1 MASGFDRE
9 KNKAIFEKRFGAGS
23 YNAGLSQAREIGTT
37 RARADFEKAAYN
49 QRVKAFE
56 AEMKEQKKAREKDAK
71 KKKEKKEEYDILEEA
86 KKLKEEKKDNS
97 FLNKNV
103 LKPAKNFI
111 TDSLKPQTKEEKAKS
126 IKAGERFMDD
136 REGSGFGIMGT
147 GTTPK
152 KKKEDDGNFLSDMWN
167 VAKRSAKAAN
177 PFDDVSFGDAM
188 LKNAMEFDKEKSK
201 QFDSVDRFS
210 GRAANSASLG
220 IMGNIDKKM
229 RDGETPD
236 YLTKRKIGEG
246 GGADLL
252 ADSVGYLIPGVGLAR
267 GLRGTKLGADLGK
280 KALSKGGA
288 LTRAKEG
295 AVIGGIMGSAEV
307 GGRELFNPDDTN
319 WKQNLPQIGVETAGG
334 AILDPLLSAG
344 GSKLLSKLKKKE
356 LLGLP
361 EPKLGLPAPKQL
373 ELPSPIEKA
382 QPKSFDELVPRVNE
396 VAATSTLPNGEI
408 SGRELDD
415 LFNNIPS
422 KRKPSAIGENGMP
435 KNPYESIS
443 SEPVQKISSEPI
455 TRTADGKKI
464 KVDRNQ
470 KFKDTAERAIANSD
484 LWKDKSPLR
493 YGRETLERNLEDI
506 ASKEDAQFLKDTY
519 VQPVR
524 QKEAERIRFV
534 NDFRGQVKNFGI
546 KPRSKVDQ
554 LTQMY
559 GEGKINLD
567 NLKRETPNWKQVVKT
582 ANWYRNTYDQ
592 LITTVN
598 KVLDDAGEKMIPI
611 RADYF
616 PHYQEVEGIFATLK
630 KAGFNVENNTLPT
643 DINGLTQN
651 YKPNKKWFGNAM
663 QRTSDETTFGAIA
676 GFDKY
681 IEGVSQLIY
690 HTDNIKNLRALENG
704 LRSKHEGTTQLTNL
718 APYLQ
723 EQGNLMAGKKAAIDR
738 VIEEKVGRGVY
749 NALDTIK
756 RRTGL
761 NMLGYSVSSATSAF
775 IPLTQAAATTNTK
788 AFTKGMVDTITNL
801 VRKDG
806 FAGKSDFLTRR
817 VGSKPLM
824 RNMIDK
830 VSDNSMA
837 MMDMVDRFSSQTI
850 VRGKYYELLE
860 KGIPEKEALKQAD
873 DWAGRVMTDR
883 SKGQQPTMFSSK
895 TLGPLLQFQV
905 EVNNQLSFIFKD
917 IPKTAKNKA
926 QLMNQMTQVLVYSY
940 LANEVY
946 EKILG
951 RRPAFDPA
959 GVAQEAYRNFSNP
972 DMGEKESTGKLLKGI
987 AGQLPFT
994 STFTG
999 GRYPV
1004 NSAIPSLNIE
1014 DYEQNRTTLGKE
1026 ITKPIKYL
1034 LLPTG
1039 GGQINKTYQANKIL
1053 NNEGVYTEKGD
1064 LQYPVENNTENL
1076 LKGLILGKS
1085 SFPETKEYYDKP
1097 FGQRKKLGSKQTAKY
1112 EEARQQGLGKEFYD
1126 LTILN
1131 RTENSKKDKLKAAQK
1146 EIEEI
1151 KNDSSL
1157 TDKEREEMINEIL
1170 LGLDPQ

>member
-9 KNKAIFEKRFGAGS
+9 KYKGILEKRFGAGS
-23 YNAGLSQAREIGTT
+23 VDSGLAKAREIGVS
-37 RARADFEKAAYN
+37 RARADIERAAYK

-56 AEMKEQKKAREKDAK
+56 AEMKEQKKVREKDAK

-86 KKLKEEKKDNS
+86 KKAKEEKKDNS

-111 TDSLKPQTKEEKAKS
+111 LDSLQPPTKEEKAKS
-126 IKAGERFMDD
+126 IKAGERFMND

-147 GTTPK
+147 GLPK
-152 KKKEDDGNFLSDMWN
+152 KTKSNSESLQQKSDGINKFNASAVNKATGSLYDNLILPMIEATQDKDKKPSELLKDLFTGNLNDG
-167 VAKRSAKAAN
+167 
-177 PFDDVSFGDAM
+177 
-188 LKNAMEFDKEKSK
+188 KSK
-201 QFDSVDRFS
+201 MKVAEPDSKAGKV
-210 GRAANSASLG
+210 AS
-220 IMGNIDKKM
+220 
-229 RDGETPD
+229 
-236 YLTKRKIGEG
+236 
-246 GGADLL
+246 DL
-252 ADSVGYLIPGVGLAR
+252 VGYGLGGLGVGKALNV
-267 GLRGTKLGADLGK
+267 LGK
-280 KALSKGGA
+280 GGQTGSKALSVKGAIERG
-288 LTRAKEG
+288 KEG
-295 AVIGGIMGSAEV
+295 AKIGALMSGTEV
-307 GGRELFNPDDTN
+307 AGREIGRADDYN
-319 WKQNLPQIGVETAGG
+319 WKQNLGQIGLETAGG
-334 AILDPLLSAG
+334 AVLDPLLSAG
-344 GSKLLSKLKKKE
+344 GAKLLSKLKKKE

-373 ELPSPIEKA
+373 ELPAPMAKT

-415 LFNNIPS
+415 LFNNVPS

-435 KNPYESIS
+435 KNPYESIVQS
-443 SEPVQKISSEPI
+443 SVKKL
-455 TRTADGKKI
+455 DDNGKPI
-464 KVDRNQ
+464 KVNKNQ

-534 NDFRGQVKNFGI
+534 NDYRDQVRKLGM
-546 KPRSKVDQ
+546 KPRGKVDQ

-559 GEGKINLD
+559 GEKKISLD
-567 NLKRETPNWKQVVKT
+567 NLKLETPNWKQVVKNSNWFINAYHDFVT
-582 ANWYRNTYDQ
+582 AA
-592 LITTVN
+592 N
-598 KVLDDAGEKMIPI
+598 KVLDAAGEPMIPI
-611 RADYF
+611 RENYF
-616 PHYQEVEGIFATLK
+616 PHYQEVEGIFAELK
-630 KAGFNVENNTLPT
+630 KAGFIVENNTLPT

-663 QRTSDETTFGAIA
+663 QRKGDETTFGAIA

-775 IPLTQAAATTNTK
+775 IPLTQAAATTSTK
-788 AFTKGMVDTITNL
+788 AFTKGMLDTVTNL
-801 VRKDG
+801 FRKDG
-806 FAGKSDFLTRR
+806 FAEQSDFLTRR
-817 VGSKPLM
+817 VGSKPLV
-824 RNMIDK
+824 RNLVDK

-837 MMDMVDRFSSQTI
+837 MMEMIDKFSSQTI

-860 KGIPEKEALKQAD
+860 KGIDEKEALRQAD

-917 IPKTAKNKA
+917 IPKNAKNKA

-946 EKILG
+946 EQVLG

-959 GVAQEAYRNFSNP
+959 GVAEEAYRNFSNSEL
-972 DMGEKESTGKLLKGI
+972 DSKEATGRFLGDV
-987 AGQLPFT
+987 ANQLPFT
-994 STFTG
+994 SVFTG

-1004 NSAIPSLNIE
+1004 TSALPSVNIN
-1014 DYEQNRTTLGKE
+1014 DYTQNKTTIKKE
-1026 ITKPIKYL
+1026 ALKPLKYL
-1034 LLPTG
+1034 ALPTG
-1039 GGQINKTYQANKIL
+1039 GSQINKIYEGNKIL
-1053 NNEGVYTEKGD
+1053 GDEGVYTEKGD
-1064 LQYPVENNTENL
+1064 LRYPVESSTENI

-1085 SFPETKEYYDKP
+1085 SLPETKEFYEKP
-1097 FGQRKKLGSKQTAKY
+1097 FNQRRALGSKQTAEY
-1112 EEARQQGLGKEFYD
+1112 EEAKEKGLGKEFYD

-1131 RTENSKKDKLKAAQK
+1131 RTENSKKTKLKNAQK
-1146 EIEEI
+1146 EIEKI

-1157 TDKEREEMINEIL
+1157 TDDEREEMIREIL
-1170 LGLDPQ
+1170 LEIDTQ